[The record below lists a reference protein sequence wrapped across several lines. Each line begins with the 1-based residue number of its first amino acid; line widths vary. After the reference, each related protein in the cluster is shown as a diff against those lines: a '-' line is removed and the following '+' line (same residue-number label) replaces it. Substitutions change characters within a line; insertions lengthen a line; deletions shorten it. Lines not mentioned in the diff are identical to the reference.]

1 MSLSEDEDFASEVIS
16 RESLFLIEANT
27 KYGQA
32 VRVNSRYINK
42 ETIFRLLM
50 FNNLVWKLI
59 DVFLQ
64 LEKGLVYLL
73 KVFMLKVTSATER

>member
-32 VRVNSRYINK
+32 VRVNSRYITK
-42 ETIFRLLM
+42 ETIFRLLT